1 MKREQKW
8 FQLYAG
14 HPTASNLS
22 IAGGAVKLFSLFLLI
37 AAVLS
42 TLALLLAGLRL
53 TMAGGPGT
61 ALIFLM
67 DEMDDEVFT
76 AFFLWGAVAA
86 LRYIACVLQSKAE
99 LLARPRSLLPRP
111 IPPQRR
117 PSSRPR
123 GRYRADA
130 FPPLPISFG
139 GLGLMAQPAFFFH
152 SPPDA
157 CSLLGFFMV

>member
-42 TLALLLAGLRL
+42 TLALLLVGLRL

-99 LLARPRSLLPRP
+99 LLVRPQEPAP
-111 IPPQRR
+111 
-117 PSSRPR
+117 
-123 GRYRADA
+123 AA
-130 FPPLPISFG
+130 HT
-139 GLGLMAQPAFFFH
+139 ATEEAVQPAQGQI
-152 SPPDA
+152 P
-157 CSLLGFFMV
+157 G

>member
-67 DEMDDEVFT
+67 DEMDDLLLA
-76 AFFLWGAVAA
+76 AFFLWSGVAVC
-86 LRYIACVLQSKAE
+86 RYAACVLQSKAA
-99 LLARPRSLLPRP
+99 L
-111 IPPQRR
+111 
-117 PSSRPR
+117 
-123 GRYRADA
+123 Y
-130 FPPLPISFG
+130 
-139 GLGLMAQPAFFFH
+139 AQNKDEEAKLEPTE
-152 SPPDA
+152 
-157 CSLLGFFMV
+157 